1 MVPRKELFEGDEVAQ
16 RLAHLLPV
24 DGNHV
29 VVHPILCGTVPFGR
43 GILRQFAL
51 VMGEHQVHSASVYVE
66 SLAEIFGAHGRALH
80 MPAGKTVAPRR
91 GPAHDMLRRSLFPE
105 REIGRAS
112 LVALSVEVARP
123 AKHVVEPTPGQDA
136 VIVIPVVAFHVEI
149 DRTVADVSITAV
161 ENALHIGYLFDDMTG
176 GERFDGGRKHPE
188 RTHGIV
194 VTLRIVVSYF
204 HGFQLLEPR
213 LLRYLVFPLVG
224 IVLQMAHIGDV
235 AHVAH
240 LVTERTQVAEQQ
252 VESNGRPCVPQ
263 VRVAIDGRAAD
274 VDAHMGRIH
283 RFELLLAP
291 GEGIVEH
298 QL

>member
-1 MVPRKELFEGDEVAQ
+1 
-16 RLAHLLPV
+16 
-24 DGNHV
+24 
-29 VVHPILCGTVPFGR
+29 
-43 GILRQFAL
+43 
-51 VMGEHQVHSASVYVE
+51 
-66 SLAEIFGAHGRALH
+66 
-80 MPAGKTVAPRR
+80 
-91 GPAHDMLRRSLFPE
+91 
-105 REIGRAS
+105 
-112 LVALSVEVARP
+112 
-123 AKHVVEPTPGQDA
+123 
-136 VIVIPVVAFHVEI
+136 
-149 DRTVADVSITAV
+149 
-161 ENALHIGYLFDDMTG
+161 MTG
-176 GERFDGGRKHPE
+176 SERFDGGRKHPE

-204 HGFQLLEPR
+204 HGFQLFEPR